1 MAGARTK
8 IGRPTDYT
16 PELAAHICD
25 LVATTD
31 LSIANLCKTKHEL
44 PEQESTVFRWMREY
58 PRFRQDYLEAK
69 ELQALIIS
77 EQVFDDAR
85 NCEEISESIAK
96 QNHIFRVA
104 QWHLSKLAPKQFGD
118 KSHEQASA
126 TAIAE
131 QVKEIASAVKELNNK
146 HERDY

>member
-1 MAGARTK
+1 MAGARAK

-16 PELAAHICD
+16 PEMAERILD
-25 LVATTD
+25 LTATTIKSVAD
-31 LSIANLCKTKHEL
+31 ICLDPEL
-44 PEQESTVFRWMREY
+44 PGECTVFRWMRKY
-58 PRFRQDYLEAK
+58 PEFRQGYLEAK
-69 ELQALIIS
+69 ETQGILYS
-77 EQVFDDAR
+77 DAVMNTIW
-85 NCEEISESIAK
+85 NCPEVNESIAK
-96 QNHIFRVA
+96 ANLILRGS

-131 QVKEIASAVKELNNK
+131 QVKEIADAVKQLNNK